1 MKVNLIKSSL
11 SNQSKIAENKA
22 VSFGCRTANT
32 VPLCSKDARKFLHQQ
47 ALEAVDDFTTN
58 LKTGLKEISE
68 SDFFARAWAYLD
80 PTSQYVLQKSIIEG
94 LKPKEVAVLLGVSY
108 QAIPSIRKTALKQL
122 KKRVLV

>member
-1 MKVNLIKSSL
+1 MKINSIQPSL

-22 VSFGCRTANT
+22 ISFGCRTANT

-47 ALEAVDDFTTN
+47 ALETVDDFTTN

-80 PTSQYVLQKSIIEG
+80 ATSQYVLQKSIIEG
-94 LKPKEVAVLLGVSY
+94 LKSKEIAVLLGVSY
-108 QAIPSIRKTALKQL
+108 QTIPSIRAAALKEL
-122 KKRVLV
+122 KRKVIV